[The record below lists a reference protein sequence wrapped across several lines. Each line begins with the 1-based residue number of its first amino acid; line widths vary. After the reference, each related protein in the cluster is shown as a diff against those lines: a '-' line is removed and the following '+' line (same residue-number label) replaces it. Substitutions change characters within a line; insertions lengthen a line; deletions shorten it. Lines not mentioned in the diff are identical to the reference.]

1 MKIILTQD
9 VAGVGST
16 GDVAEVK
23 DGYARNYLIPRG
35 YAMRWTRGAER
46 QVDAMRANKQERVI
60 ADRDSASTVA
70 EQLADTPIVITAR
83 AGEGGRLFGAITPA
97 DVAGAIKD
105 AVGVTVDRRRVE
117 VAAPIKTVGKHD
129 VRVRLHSDVVAD
141 VHLDVVEA
149 SN

>member
-1 MKIILTQD
+1 MKIILTQE

-46 QVDAMRANKQERVI
+46 QVDAMRASKQERVI

-149 SN
+149 AN

>member
-1 MKIILTQD
+1 MRIILTQE
-9 VAGVGST
+9 VAGVGSA

-46 QVDAMRANKQERVI
+46 QIDTLRSAQNEREI
-60 ADRDSASTVA
+60 ADRDSAVSVA
-70 EQLADTPIVITAR
+70 EQLGGTPIVITAR

-97 DVAGAIKD
+97 DVAEAITST
-105 AVGVTVDRRRVE
+105 VGVSVDKRRVE
-117 VAAPIKTVGKHD
+117 VAAPIKTLGKHD

-141 VHLDVVEA
+141 VHLDVTA
-149 SN
+149 S

>member
-46 QVDAMRANKQERVI
+46 QVDAMRASKQERVI

>member
-46 QVDAMRANKQERVI
+46 QVDAMRASKQERVI

-149 SN
+149 AN

>member
-46 QVDAMRANKQERVI
+46 QVDAMRASKQERVI

-105 AVGVTVDRRRVE
+105 AVGVMVDRRRVE